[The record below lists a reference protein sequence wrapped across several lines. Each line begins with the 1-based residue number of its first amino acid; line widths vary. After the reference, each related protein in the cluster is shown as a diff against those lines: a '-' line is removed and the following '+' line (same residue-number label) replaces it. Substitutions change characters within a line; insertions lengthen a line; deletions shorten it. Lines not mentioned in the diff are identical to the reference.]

1 MKNFFIVL
9 LLLLNGYLYA
19 TDIKDEI
26 FISNAFYGED
36 IDKVNYKDA
45 KTAMGIW
52 LDELANQI
60 GATSEL
66 IFYTDF
72 KALQEDAK
80 KGKVN
85 TLILSPIS
93 YLKNLEYCKTHF
105 HQGWLKR
112 ERDGKPFFSF
122 VLLSRKDMQKKD
134 KYMVHYFRY
143 STISKIV
150 AQMYAWEHHQKFLF
164 KKTPKES
171 KPVLDLFFKKCDYA
185 IVGEET
191 WLLMQELNPQLKAK
205 IKVVYKSDRIFVDLI
220 SLFSNKLSQRNRDTY
235 FKAIAAI
242 NTTEAGKQLMRLFK
256 FNGLIRIDDNQ
267 FKPLESYYQR
277 YLKAKAIHEK

>member
-1 MKNFFIVL
+1 MKKNFIVL
-9 LLLLNGYLYA
+9 LLSLLIYLDLNA
-19 TDIKDEI
+19 QEDI

-45 KTAMGIW
+45 KTAMRIW
-52 LDELANQI
+52 LNELANTI
-60 GATSEL
+60 GAQSEL

-72 KALQEDAK
+72 HKLKEDAT

-93 YLKNLEYCKTHF
+93 YLKNLDYCKTHF

-112 ERDGKPFFSF
+112 ERDGKPFFRF
-122 VLLSRKDMQKKD
+122 VLLKRKDEKD
-134 KYMVHYFRY
+134 KAEYKIHYFRY

-150 AQMYAWEHHQKFLF
+150 AQMYAWEHKKRFLF
-164 KKTPKES
+164 QKTPKES

-185 IVGEET
+185 IVREET
-191 WLLMQELNPQLKAK
+191 WNLMQELNPQLKEK
-205 IKVVYKSDRIFVDLI
+205 IQIAYKSDRIFVDLI
-220 SLFSNKLSQRNRDTY
+220 SLFSNKLSDRNREAY
-235 FKAIAAI
+235 FKAIRAI

-256 FNGLIRIDDNQ
+256 FNGLIRTDDNQ
-267 FKPLESYYQR
+267 FKPLEDYYTN
-277 YLKAKAIHEK
+277 YLKAKAIHVH